1 MCNRATQVDIQ
12 GIGKRFPRASIL
24 LKLFDGKGSRIE
36 AQECRVM
43 AENEISH
50 VRNIPGSPDQPGI
63 STDHL
68 GDLQPK
74 ADGPWEPIPDDPC
87 QRVLL
92 ITQKPC
98 PPMGAIVDKF

>member
-1 MCNRATQVDIQ
+1 M
-12 GIGKRFPRASIL
+12 
-24 LKLFDGKGSRIE
+24 
-36 AQECRVM
+36 M

-74 ADGPWEPIPDDPC
+74 ADGSWEPIPDDPC
-87 QRVLL
+87 QRVKPAGQGRPGEASGRRFYPNRCDLSLGLL
-92 ITQKPC
+92 
-98 PPMGAIVDKF
+98 